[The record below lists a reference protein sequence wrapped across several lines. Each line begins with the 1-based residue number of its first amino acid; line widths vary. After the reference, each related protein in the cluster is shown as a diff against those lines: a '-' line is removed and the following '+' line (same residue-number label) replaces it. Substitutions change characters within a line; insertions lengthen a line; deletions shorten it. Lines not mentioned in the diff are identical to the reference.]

1 MKYPMNMKNDIVLF
15 TLVYIGK
22 KGGEISMQKSFN
34 SFEIIDDHIIIKRID
49 KSLLT
54 YGEIRIPNYLR
65 DFFHFH
71 EMEKHDRWDIRIY
84 YNKVEYF
91 GVLYLD
97 DYKRLRGKLR
107 WGKDLT
113 RELSNVT
120 SKYVFESYGYEIKE
134 ESTPLLRL
142 QKIDKKTFHAD
153 IIFPEDVERDAKE
166 YMLHADKFIYGVKAR
181 FETDPEIRMKV
192 LKQKGMSCAICGFNY
207 ESYYGDVGRGYI
219 QIHQIIKDEKNMG
232 EYDLEED
239 FIPICENCHAI
250 LHRNRENNLSVSE
263 LKQIIQLR
271 HELRKTEKE

>member
-1 MKYPMNMKNDIVLF
+1 M
-15 TLVYIGK
+15 
-22 KGGEISMQKSFN
+22 EKSIH
-34 SFEIIDDHIIIKRID
+34 SFEIVDDNIIVKRID

-71 EMEKHDRWDIRIY
+71 EMEKHDRWDIRIT
-84 YNKVEYF
+84 YNKIDYF

-134 ESTPLLRL
+134 ESVPLLRL
-142 QKIDKKTFHAD
+142 EKIDRQTFIAD
-153 IIFPEDVERDAKE
+153 VIFPEDVERDAKE
-166 YMLHADKFIYGVKAR
+166 YMLHADKFIYGIKAR
-181 FETDPEIRMKV
+181 FENDPEIRLKV
-192 LKQKGMSCAICGFNY
+192 LKRQGMSCAICGFNY
-207 ESYYGDVGRGYI
+207 ENFYGDVGRGYI
-219 QIHQIIKDEKNMG
+219 QIHQVIKDEMKMD
-232 EYDLEED
+232 EFDLEKD
-239 FIPICENCHAI
+239 FIPICENCHGLI
-250 LHRNRENNLSVSE
+250 HRNKDEDLTVSE
-263 LKQIIQLR
+263 LKQIIHIR